1 MKYKTAS
8 ICVIG
13 TELTQGII
21 DDKHC
26 KLISSEFTKLGI
38 HTNGMYIINDDGSIK
53 TKLVDMARESDIII
67 ITGGLGPTSDDMTR
81 ISVANVAGVEL
92 YQDED
97 SLIYLRE
104 RLGDRV
110 DGANLIQTM
119 FPKTFTPVPN
129 PFGTAPGFKGFLNKD
144 DKSVALAAM
153 PGPPRELNE
162 MFFSYILP
170 WIATLVGK
178 EDLEREEFSSFLIG
192 ESLIEEIS
200 QRCKV
205 GNVQWGTRF
214 QEFKISYYLSG
225 GTKED
230 RLKMFNNLQ
239 KECGSELLVRGNT
252 TALDILIN
260 DLIKNRE
267 TLSCSE
273 SCTGGLCSKLITDI
287 NGSSSF
293 FYGGV
298 VSYANDAKM
307 SILGVKRQTLEK
319 YGAVS
324 SQTVI
329 EMAEGINNISNTT
342 YSFSTSG
349 IAGPTGGTNE
359 KPVGTV
365 WYGFASKNLPSQS
378 VCVKIFSYSRDSI
391 RRRASIIAFILLE
404 KYKHGFNLQD
414 IVKEWKYI

>member
-21 DDKHC
+21 ADKHC
-26 KLISSEFTKLGI
+26 KLISSELTKLGI
-38 HTNGMYIINDDGSIK
+38 HTNDMSIINDDGSIK
-53 TKLVDMARESDIII
+53 TKLVDMVGESDIII

-81 ISVANVAGVEL
+81 ESVAYVAGVEL
-92 YQDED
+92 YQDES
-97 SLIYLRE
+97 SLTALRE

-110 DGANLIQTM
+110 DGANIIQTM
-119 FPKTFTPVPN
+119 FPKTFTPVVN
-129 PFGTAPGFKGFLNKD
+129 PLGTAPGFKGFINKNNR
-144 DKSVALAAM
+144 SVAIAAM

-162 MFFSYILP
+162 MFFSHILP

-178 EDLEREEFSSFLIG
+178 EELEREEYSSFLIG
-192 ESLIEEIS
+192 ESVLEEIS

-214 QEFKISYYLSG
+214 QEYKISYFLSD

-230 RLKMFNNLQ
+230 RQKMFNNLQ
-239 KECGSELLVRGNT
+239 QECGIDLLVKGNT
-252 TALDILIN
+252 TALDTLTN
-260 DLIKNRE
+260 DLIINKE
-267 TLSCSE
+267 TVSCSE
-273 SCTGGLCSKLITDI
+273 SCTGGLCAKLLTDMS
-287 NGSSSF
+287 GSSDY

-298 VSYANDAKM
+298 VSYANEAKM
-307 SILGVKRQTLEK
+307 NILGVKKETLEK

-329 EMAEGINNISNTT
+329 EMAEGINRIAGTT

-349 IAGPTGGTNE
+349 IAGPTGGTE
-359 KPVGTV
+359 DKPIGTV
-365 WYGFASKNLPSQS
+365 CFGFASKNLPSQA
-378 VCVKIFSYSRDSI
+378 VCVKIFSYGRESI
-391 RRRASIIAFILLE
+391 RRRAATTAFILLE
-404 KYKHGFNLQD
+404 KYKNGVDLQEV
-414 IVKEWKYI
+414 IKEWKYI